1 MIVGKLCYM
10 FEVFVAHTSIL
21 LITAISFERYYA
33 ITQPLHAKQEL
44 TKGRAV
50 NIIVVIWT
58 LALATARYEKIHI
71 ANGSN

>member
-33 ITQPLHAKQEL
+33 ICHPLQARKEL
-44 TKGRAV
+44 TKNRAV
-50 NIIVVIWT
+50 IIVTVIWA
-58 LALATARYEKIHI
+58 LALATAR
-71 ANGSN
+71 